1 MIVTT
6 YSIRCDGC
14 DAYYDCDSESIK
26 YLEKRAKADGWIIE
40 NGDFRVNDKHY
51 CPKCKLTN
59 GVKDEKID

>member
-14 DAYYDCDSESIK
+14 DAYYGCDSESIG
-26 YLEKRAKADGWIIE
+26 YLEKRAKAVGWVTD
-40 NGDFRVNDKHY
+40 NQPNDYKHY

-59 GVKDEKID
+59 GVKE